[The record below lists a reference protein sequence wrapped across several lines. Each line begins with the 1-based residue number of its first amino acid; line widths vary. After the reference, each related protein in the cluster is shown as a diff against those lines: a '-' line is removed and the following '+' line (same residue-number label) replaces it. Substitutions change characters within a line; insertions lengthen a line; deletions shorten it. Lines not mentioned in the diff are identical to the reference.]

1 MLNSRFLWIV
11 WGSMALF
18 LALSS
23 LIFGYFVGNEVQK
36 DTYERI
42 ERDLSQQAN
51 LLIPK
56 LVEHLTEGN
65 FLTPDALKQIAPG
78 ISARITLVDQ
88 DGAVLGDSESLP
100 NLMDNHLDRPELIF
114 AKNESFG
121 TARRFSQT
129 LNQDMM
135 YVAIKM
141 KIFSGEVGF
150 LRLAL
155 PLTVVNLQIQSLR
168 NKIYMSGGVI
178 GLGLLLIAYYFAY
191 RVLSPLTKVT
201 KKAYAIAQEQ
211 YHVRLPTKRFGVG
224 QLSEIINEFAL
235 GGQQRID
242 ELTKSRNYLAAVL
255 SGLTEGVIAFD
266 LDQKVLHVNEAA
278 LGMLSLNVE
287 QVLNKN
293 FYDLPVSRQFKA
305 VVEKCLIERK
315 SDTTTVR
322 FGDQTFEC
330 SCLQMM
336 PSAGESAGGIMVLDD
351 ITEKMHLEKVRSDF
365 VANASHELKTPISA
379 IRGLAETIIDDS
391 KMPDDVFSRFITR
404 IKSQAIHLE
413 SIVQD
418 LLHLSKFDSSDPE
431 KNARRLDLAELA
443 RRVYVDKS
451 YEAGDAG
458 LKFDLKIESE
468 PLEIDGDE
476 EALNQLIVNLVDNA
490 IKYNRDGGKVE
501 MKLCKRGL
509 IGLVQV
515 KDTGIGISSDEKERI
530 FERFYRVDKARA
542 KIAGGTGLGLAIV
555 KHIAQAHKGSVTVD
569 SQLEKGSIFSVNI
582 PLAEQNLH

>member
-1 MLNSRFLWIV
+1 MLRSQFLWKV
-11 WGSMALF
+11 WGSMAVF

-42 ERDLSQQAN
+42 ERVLSQQAN
-51 LLIPK
+51 LLIPA
-56 LVEHLTEGN
+56 LTEQLAEAN
-65 FLTPDALKQIAPG
+65 VVTPEALKQIAPG
-78 ISARITLVDQ
+78 ITARITLIDH

-100 NLMDNHLDRPELIF
+100 AAMDNHLDRPELIS
-114 AKNESFG
+114 AKDDSFG

-135 YVAIKM
+135 YVAVSMETAKG
-141 KIFSGEVGF
+141 KTGF

-168 NKIYMSGGVI
+168 NKIYMSGGFI
-178 GLGLLLIAYYFAY
+178 GLGLLLIAYYLAY
-191 RVLSPLTKVT
+191 KALNPLSKVT
-201 KKAYAIAQEQ
+201 KRAYAIAQEQ
-211 YHVRLPTKRFGVG
+211 YHVRLPKKRFDIG

-255 SGLTEGVIAFD
+255 SGLTEGVVAFD
-266 LDQKVLHVNEAA
+266 LEQKVLHVNEAA

-315 SDTTTVR
+315 SDSATVR

-330 SCLQMM
+330 SCLQMT
-336 PSAGESAGGIMVLDD
+336 PSAAESAGGIMVLED

-391 KMPDDVFSRFITR
+391 KMPEDVFSRFITR
-404 IKSQAIHLE
+404 IKSQAIHLD

-418 LLHLSKFDSSDPE
+418 LLHLSKFDSSDPAN
-431 KNARRLDLAELA
+431 NARRLDLADLA

-451 YEAGDAG
+451 YDAGDAG
-458 LKFDLKIESE
+458 LTFDLVIESE
-468 PLEIDGDE
+468 PLEIDGDA
-476 EALNQLIVNLVDNA
+476 EALNQLLVNLVDNA
-490 IKYNRDGGKVE
+490 IKYNKDGGKVK
-501 MKLCKRGL
+501 MKLFKRGL

-515 KDTGIGISSDEKERI
+515 EDTGIGISSDEKERI
-530 FERFYRVDKARA
+530 FERFYR
-542 KIAGGTGLGLAIV
+542 TYLP
-555 KHIAQAHKGSVTVD
+555 S
-569 SQLEKGSIFSVNI
+569 
-582 PLAEQNLH
+582 

>member
-1 MLNSRFLWIV
+1 MLRSQFLWKV

-42 ERDLSQQAN
+42 ERDLFQQAN
-51 LLIPK
+51 LLIPT
-56 LVEHLTEGN
+56 LANQSAVATV
-65 FLTPDALKQIAPG
+65 LTPNTLKQIVPG
-78 ISARITLVDQ
+78 VAARITLIGH
-88 DGAVLGDSESLP
+88 DGVVLGDSESLP
-100 NLMDNHLDRPELIF
+100 GEMDNHLNRPEVIL
-114 AKNESFG
+114 AKRNETFG
-121 TARRFSQT
+121 TTVRFSQT

-135 YVAIKM
+135 YVAVRVETLNGKPR
-141 KIFSGEVGF
+141 F

-155 PLTVVNLQIQSLR
+155 PLAVVNLQIQSLR
-168 NKIYMSGGVI
+168 NKIYMSGGFI
-178 GLGLLLIAYYFAY
+178 GFGLLLIAYYLAY
-191 RVLSPLTKVT
+191 RVLSPISKVT
-201 KKAYAIAQEQ
+201 RRAYAIAQEQ
-211 YHVRLPTKRFGVG
+211 YHVTLPKKRFDIG

-255 SGLTEGVIAFD
+255 SGLTEGVVAFD
-266 LDQKVLHVNEAA
+266 LEQKVLHVNEAA

-315 SDTTTVR
+315 GDSATVR

-330 SCLQMM
+330 SCLQMT
-336 PSAGESAGGIMVLDD
+336 PSAAESAGGIMVLED

-391 KMPDDVFSRFITR
+391 KMPEDVFSRFITR
-404 IKSQAIHLE
+404 IKSQAIHLD

-418 LLHLSKFDSSDPE
+418 LLHLSKFDSSDSAN
-431 KNARRLDLAELA
+431 NARRLDLADLA

-451 YEAGDAG
+451 YDASDAG
-458 LKFDLKIESE
+458 LSFDLAIESE
-468 PLEIDGDE
+468 PLEIDGDA
-476 EALNQLIVNLVDNA
+476 EALNQLLVNLVDNA
-490 IKYNRDGGKVE
+490 IKYNKDGGKVK
-501 MKLCKRGL
+501 MKLFKRGL

-515 KDTGIGISSDEKERI
+515 EDTGIGISSDEKERI

-542 KIAGGTGLGLAIV
+542 KAARGTGLGLAIV
-555 KHIAQAHKGSVTVD
+555 KHIAQAHKGTVTVD
-569 SQLEKGSIFSVNI
+569 SQLGKGSIFSVNV
-582 PLAEQNLH
+582 PLA

>member
-1 MLNSRFLWIV
+1 MLNSQFLWKV

-23 LIFGYFVGNEVQK
+23 LIFGYFIGNEVQK

-51 LLIPK
+51 LLIPT
-56 LVEHLTEGN
+56 LAEQLAEVN
-65 FLTPDALKQIAPG
+65 VLTPDVLKQLVPG
-78 ISARITLVDQ
+78 VTARITLINY

-100 NLMDNHLDRPELIF
+100 SLMDNHLDRPELIS
-114 AKNESFG
+114 AKNQSFG

-129 LNQDMM
+129 LNQDMI
-135 YVAIKM
+135 YVAVKM
-141 KIFSGEVGF
+141 ETRGGKIGF

-155 PLTVVNLQIQSLR
+155 PLTVVNMQIQSLR
-168 NKIYMSGGVI
+168 NKIFIGGGLI
-178 GLGLLLIAYYFAY
+178 GLGLLLISYYLAY

-201 KKAYAIAQEQ
+201 KRAYAIAQEQ
-211 YHVRLPTKRFGVG
+211 YHVRLPTKRFDVG

-255 SGLTEGVIAFD
+255 SGLTEGVLAFD
-266 LDQKVLHVNEAA
+266 LEQKVLHVNEAA
-278 LGMLSLNVE
+278 LRMLSLNVE
-287 QVLNKN
+287 QVLNKT
-293 FYDLPVSRQFKA
+293 FFELPVSRQFKA

-315 SDTTTVR
+315 SDKATVR

-330 SCLQMM
+330 SCLQMT
-336 PSAGESAGGIMVLDD
+336 SSGSESAGGIMVLED

-404 IKSQAIHLE
+404 IKSQAIHLD

-431 KNARRLDLAELA
+431 KNARRLDLADLA
-443 RRVYVDKS
+443 RKVYVDKS

-468 PLEIDGDE
+468 PLEIDGDA
-476 EALNQLIVNLVDNA
+476 EALNQLFANLVDNA
-490 IKYNRDGGKVE
+490 IKYNRVGGTVE
-501 MKLCKRGL
+501 MKLSKRGL
-509 IGLVQV
+509 IGLVQIE
-515 KDTGIGISSDEKERI
+515 DTGIGISSDEKERI

-542 KIAGGTGLGLAIV
+542 KAAAGTGLGLAIV

-569 SQLEKGSIFSVNI
+569 SQLEKGSVFSVNI
-582 PLAEQNLH
+582 PLAEQNF

>member
-1 MLNSRFLWIV
+1 
-11 WGSMALF
+11 MALF

-56 LVEHLTEGN
+56 LVEQLAEAYT
-65 FLTPDALKQIAPG
+65 LTPDAFKQIAPG
-78 ISARITLVDQ
+78 VTARITLIDHH
-88 DGAVLGDSESLP
+88 GAVLGDSESVP
-100 NLMDNHLDRPELIF
+100 YLMDNHLDRPELIS
-114 AKNESFG
+114 AESETFG

-129 LNQDMM
+129 LNQDMI
-135 YVAIKM
+135 YVAVKM
-141 KIFSGEVGF
+141 ETFSGEKGF

-155 PLTVVNLQIQSLR
+155 PLTVVNQQIQSLR

-178 GLGLLLIAYYFAY
+178 GLGLLLIAFYLAY
-191 RVLSPLTKVT
+191 RGVLSPLTKVT
-201 KKAYAIAQEQ
+201 KRAYAIAQEQ
-211 YHVRLPTKRFGVG
+211 YHVRLPTKRFDVG

-266 LDQKVLHVNEAA
+266 LEQKVLHVNEAA

-330 SCLQMM
+330 SCLQMT
-336 PSAGESAGGIMVLDD
+336 PTVAESAGGIMVLED

-391 KMPDDVFSRFITR
+391 KMPDDVFSRFISR
-404 IKSQAIHLE
+404 IKSQAIHLD

-431 KNARRLDLAELA
+431 KNARRLDLADLA

-468 PLEIDGDE
+468 PLEIDGDA
-476 EALNQLIVNLVDNA
+476 EALNQLFVNLVDNA
-490 IKYNRDGGKVE
+490 IKYNRDGGTVE
-501 MKLCKRGL
+501 MKLSKRGL
-509 IGLVQV
+509 IGLVQIE
-515 KDTGIGISSDEKERI
+515 DTGIGISSDEKERI

-542 KIAGGTGLGLAIV
+542 KAAGGTGLGLAIV

-582 PLAEQNLH
+582 PLAEQNL

>member
-1 MLNSRFLWIV
+1 MLRSQFLWKV
-11 WGSMALF
+11 WGSMAVF

-42 ERDLSQQAN
+42 ERVLSQQAN
-51 LLIPK
+51 LLIPS
-56 LVEHLTEGN
+56 LIEQLAEADV
-65 FLTPDALKQIAPG
+65 LTPETLKQIAPG
-78 ISARITLVDQ
+78 ITARITLIDH

-100 NLMDNHLDRPELIF
+100 ATMDNHLDRPELIS
-114 AKNESFG
+114 AKDNSFG
-121 TARRFSQT
+121 VARRFSQT
-129 LNQDMM
+129 LNQDMI
-135 YVAIKM
+135 YVAVSMETPRGKA
-141 KIFSGEVGF
+141 GF

-168 NKIYMSGGVI
+168 NKIYMSGGFI
-178 GLGLLLIAYYFAY
+178 GLGLLLIAYYLAY
-191 RVLSPLTKVT
+191 KALNPLSKVT
-201 KKAYAIAQEQ
+201 KRAYAIAREQ
-211 YHVRLPTKRFGVG
+211 YHVRLPKKRFDVG

-255 SGLTEGVIAFD
+255 SGLTEGVVAFD
-266 LDQKVLHVNEAA
+266 LEQKVLHVNEAA

-293 FYDLPVSRQFKA
+293 FYELPVSRQFKA

-315 SDTTTVR
+315 SDSATVR

-330 SCLQMM
+330 SCLQLA
-336 PSAGESAGGIMVLDD
+336 PSAAESAGGIMVLED

-391 KMPDDVFSRFITR
+391 KMPKDVFSRFITR
-404 IKSQAIHLE
+404 IKSQAIHLD

-418 LLHLSKFDSSDPE
+418 LLHLSKFDSSDPAN
-431 KNARRLDLAELA
+431 NARRLDLADLA

-451 YEAGDAG
+451 YDAGDAG
-458 LKFDLKIESE
+458 LTFDLLIDSE
-468 PLEIDGDE
+468 PLEIDGDA

-490 IKYNRDGGKVE
+490 IKYNKDGGKVK
-501 MKLCKRGL
+501 MTLFKRGL
-509 IGLVQV
+509 VGLVQIE
-515 KDTGIGISSDEKERI
+515 DTGIGISSDEKERI
-530 FERFYRVDKARA
+530 FERFYRVDKTRA
-542 KIAGGTGLGLAIV
+542 TVAGGTGLGLAIV

-569 SQLEKGSIFSVNI
+569 SQLGKGSIFSVNI
-582 PLAEQNLH
+582 PLA

>member
-1 MLNSRFLWIV
+1 MLRSQFLWKV

-51 LLIPK
+51 LLIPTLAK
-56 LVEHLTEGN
+56 QLADVTV
-65 FLTPDALKQIAPG
+65 LTPDTLKQIVPGVAP
-78 ISARITLVDQ
+78 RITLIGH
-88 DGAVLGDSESLP
+88 DGLVLGDSESP
-100 NLMDNHLDRPELIF
+100 PSEMDNHLNRPEVIF
-114 AKNESFG
+114 AKRNGTFG
-121 TARRFSQT
+121 TTLRFSQT

-135 YVAIKM
+135 YVAVNVETLNGKL
-141 KIFSGEVGF
+141 GF

-168 NKIYMSGGVI
+168 NKIYMSGGLI
-178 GLGLLLIAYYFAY
+178 GFGLLLIAYYLAY
-191 RVLSPLTKVT
+191 RVLSPISKVT
-201 KKAYAIAQEQ
+201 RRAYAIAQEQ
-211 YHVRLPTKRFGVG
+211 YHVRLPKKRFDIG

-266 LDQKVLHVNEAA
+266 LEQKVLHVNEAA

-287 QVLNKN
+287 QVLNKS

-305 VVEKCLIERK
+305 VVEKCLIDHK
-315 SDTTTVR
+315 SELATVR

-330 SCLQMM
+330 SCLQMT
-336 PSAGESAGGIMVLDD
+336 PSAAESAGGIMVLED

-391 KMPDDVFSRFITR
+391 KMPDDVFRRFITR
-404 IKSQAIHLE
+404 IKSQAIHLD

-418 LLHLSKFDSSDPE
+418 LLHLSKFDSSDPA
-431 KNARRLDLAELA
+431 KHARRLDLADLA

-451 YEAGDAG
+451 YDAGDAG
-458 LKFDLKIESE
+458 LNFDLVIESE
-468 PLEIDGDE
+468 PLEIDGDA

-490 IKYNRDGGKVE
+490 IKYNKDGGKVE
-501 MKLCKRGL
+501 MKLYKRGL
-509 IGLVQV
+509 IGLLQV
-515 KDTGIGISSDEKERI
+515 EDTGIGISSDEKERI

-542 KIAGGTGLGLAIV
+542 KAAGGTGLGLAIV

-569 SQLEKGSIFSVNI
+569 SQLEKGSVFSVNI
-582 PLAEQNLH
+582 PLAEKKF

>member
-1 MLNSRFLWIV
+1 M
-11 WGSMALF
+11 
-18 LALSS
+18 
-23 LIFGYFVGNEVQK
+23 
-36 DTYERI
+36 
-42 ERDLSQQAN
+42 
-51 LLIPK
+51 
-56 LVEHLTEGN
+56 TEGN
-65 FLTPDALKQIAPG
+65 FLTPDAFKQIAPG

-141 KIFSGEVGF
+141 EIFSGEVGF

-278 LGMLSLNVE
+278 LGYAFL
-287 QVLNKN
+287 
-293 FYDLPVSRQFKA
+293 
-305 VVEKCLIERK
+305 KCR
-315 SDTTTVR
+315 
-322 FGDQTFEC
+322 
-330 SCLQMM
+330 
-336 PSAGESAGGIMVLDD
+336 AGA
-351 ITEKMHLEKVRSDF
+351 
-365 VANASHELKTPISA
+365 
-379 IRGLAETIIDDS
+379 
-391 KMPDDVFSRFITR
+391 
-404 IKSQAIHLE
+404 Q
-413 SIVQD
+413 Q
-418 LLHLSKFDSSDPE
+418 KF
-431 KNARRLDLAELA
+431 L
-443 RRVYVDKS
+443 
-451 YEAGDAG
+451 
-458 LKFDLKIESE
+458 
-468 PLEIDGDE
+468 
-476 EALNQLIVNLVDNA
+476 
-490 IKYNRDGGKVE
+490 
-501 MKLCKRGL
+501 
-509 IGLVQV
+509 
-515 KDTGIGISSDEKERI
+515 
-530 FERFYRVDKARA
+530 
-542 KIAGGTGLGLAIV
+542 
-555 KHIAQAHKGSVTVD
+555 
-569 SQLEKGSIFSVNI
+569 
-582 PLAEQNLH
+582 

>member
-1 MLNSRFLWIV
+1 MLKSQFLWNV

-23 LIFGYFVGNEVQK
+23 LIFGYFIGNEVQK

-51 LLIPK
+51 LLVPN
-56 LVEHLTEGN
+56 LVEQLAEAN
-65 FLTPDALKQIAPG
+65 IVTPDAFKLIAPG
-78 ISARITLVDQ
+78 IKARITLIDY
-88 DGAVLGDSESLP
+88 DGVVMGDSDSLP
-100 NLMDNHLDRPELIF
+100 DLMDNHLDRPELIS
-114 AKNESFG
+114 AKNQSFG

-129 LNQDMM
+129 LNQDMI
-135 YVAIKM
+135 YVAVKM
-141 KIFSGEVGF
+141 ETRRGKIGF

-168 NKIYMSGGVI
+168 NKIFIGGGLI
-178 GLGLLLIAYYFAY
+178 GLGLLLISYYLAY

-201 KKAYAIAQEQ
+201 KRAYAIAQEQ
-211 YHVRLPTKRFGVG
+211 YHVRLPTKRFDVG

-255 SGLTEGVIAFD
+255 SGLTEGVLAFD
-266 LDQKVLHVNEAA
+266 LEQKVLHVNEAA

-315 SDTTTVR
+315 SDKATVR
-322 FGDQTFEC
+322 FGAQTFEC
-330 SCLQMM
+330 SCLQMT
-336 PSAGESAGGIMVLDD
+336 PSAAESAGGIMVLED

-404 IKSQAIHLE
+404 IKSQAIHLD

-431 KNARRLDLAELA
+431 KNARRLDLADLA

-468 PLEIDGDE
+468 PLEIDGDA
-476 EALNQLIVNLVDNA
+476 EALNQLLANLVDNA
-490 IKYNRDGGKVE
+490 IKYNRDGGTVE
-501 MKLCKRGL
+501 MKVSKRGL
-509 IGLVQV
+509 IGLVQIE
-515 KDTGIGISSDEKERI
+515 DTGIGISSDEKERI

-542 KIAGGTGLGLAIV
+542 KAAGGTGLGLAIV

-569 SQLEKGSIFSVNI
+569 SQLEKGSVFSVNI
-582 PLAEQNLH
+582 PLAEQSL

>member
-1 MLNSRFLWIV
+1 
-11 WGSMALF
+11 MALF
-18 LALSS
+18 LALNS
-23 LIFGYFVGNEVQK
+23 LIFGYFIGNEVQK

-42 ERDLSQQAN
+42 ERDLSQKAN
-51 LLIPK
+51 LLIPT
-56 LVEHLTEGN
+56 LVEQLAEVN
-65 FLTPDALKQIAPG
+65 VLTPDVLKQLVPG
-78 ISARITLVDQ
+78 VTARITLINH

-100 NLMDNHLDRPELIF
+100 SLMDNHLDRPELKS
-114 AKNESFG
+114 AKTETFG

-135 YVAIKM
+135 YVAVKM
-141 KIFSGEVGF
+141 QTQGNMGF

-168 NKIYMSGGVI
+168 NKIYMIGGLI
-178 GLGLLLIAYYFAY
+178 GLGLLLIAYYLAY

-201 KKAYAIAQEQ
+201 KRAYAIAQEQ
-211 YHVRLPTKRFGVG
+211 YHVRLPTKRFDIG

-242 ELTKSRNYLAAVL
+242 ELTKSHYLACIIR
-255 SGLTEGVIAFD
+255 SNEGVIAFD
-266 LDQKVLHVNEAA
+266 LEQKVLHVNEAA
-278 LGMLSLNVE
+278 LRMLSLNVE

-293 FYDLPVSRQFKA
+293 FFELPVSRQFKA

-315 SDTTTVR
+315 SDKATVR

-330 SCLQMM
+330 SCLQMT
-336 PSAGESAGGIMVLDD
+336 PSAAESAGGILVLED

-391 KMPDDVFSRFITR
+391 KMPEDVFSRFITR
-404 IKSQAIHLE
+404 IKSQAIHLD

-476 EALNQLIVNLVDNA
+476 EALNQLIANLLDNA